1 VPNHDLL
8 LTPGGFARVRLE
20 VAPPTSVLLVPDAAV
35 LPDQTKH
42 VVLTVDSNGVVV
54 AKRVELGDLRDGLR
68 VVRTGL
74 APSDKVIID
83 GIPMAR
89 PGATVS
95 PRPGLIRG
103 ESTERKG

>member
-1 VPNHDLL
+1 MLI
-8 LTPGGFARVRLE
+8 
-20 VAPPTSVLLVPDAAV
+20 PDAAV
-35 LPDQTKH
+35 LPDQTEH

-68 VVRTGL
+68 VVRAGL

-83 GIPMAR
+83 GIPMAL

-95 PRPGLIRG
+95 PRPASIRG
-103 ESTERKG
+103 ASTEHPG